1 MLQAATL
8 LMLLLSQSVG
18 HVEATKSPADLI
30 AEGLAQLPTIAQV
43 DLTGEVQK
51 ALRAASTPTPSSPLR
66 AH

>member
-18 HVEATKSPADLI
+18 HVKAAKSPADLVGQ
-30 AEGLAQLPTIAQV
+30 ALAQLPTIAQV

-51 ALRAASTPTPSSPLR
+51 ALRAASTPAPSSPLR